1 MPDDIPV
8 LSEALFETFGSG
20 SWAFLPATTPE
31 ALAAALDARIVDDR
45 FRLAENPGLGD
56 GPGLLVLTAPVNGW
70 VMLLGASETV
80 GAAAAILSDGI
91 GVFQAMIDVRLPAMS
106 WSHLEGGAPTRTVS
120 VELGDD
126 GDLVTRTTGDPLP
139 FEAESLVLP
148 TSPLGFDPF
157 FYPMAILAQHGVTLG
172 VLADA
177 LRRPSVTLALAG

>member
-8 LSEALFETFGSG
+8 LSDALFETFGSG

-31 ALAAALDARIVDDR
+31 ALAAALDARITDDR
-45 FRLAENPGLGD
+45 FRLAENPSVGD

-80 GAAAAILSDGI
+80 GAAAAVLSEGI

-126 GDLVTRTTGDPLP
+126 GDLVTRTAGDPLP
-139 FEAESLVLP
+139 FEGGSLVLP
-148 TSPLGFDPF
+148 TSQHGYDPF
-157 FYPMAILAQHGVTLG
+157 FYPVAILAEHGVTLD
-172 VLADA
+172 VLAEA
-177 LRRPSVTLALAG
+177 LRRPSVTLTLG